1 MRREDMARIGFI
13 GLGNMGGGM
22 AANLAKKGHDVHAFD
37 LSQDALDRAKKEGCL
52 PVGSAKEAAED
63 AEAVIT
69 MLPAGA
75 HVEQVYTDRVFGTAS
90 TAAILVDCSTIAVAT
105 RSEEPR
111 VGNEWVRTCRSRW
124 WQYN

>member
-75 HVEQVYTDRVFGTAS
+75 HVDQVYTDSVFGTAP
-90 TAAILVDCSTIAVAT
+90 TAAILGDCSTIDVAT
-105 RSEEPR
+105 ARDRKTVVAGKSVAVR
-111 VGNEWVRTCRSRW
+111 VK
-124 WQYN
+124 